1 MTGPDPARATADAI
15 ADRLT
20 STILARYQGDSM
32 TKQADPNGRTPIGPL
47 PAALGD
53 YKPPLYVQAMLE
65 TATAE
70 GRAEALA
77 EQLSDLSLDRMALVD
92 RLVDRERE
100 AATVIV
106 DLHVANARA
115 VDDATQAR
123 ALLSSA
129 TARADQLEA
138 ELDSDPRRAVLQTIW
153 DTATTAITAIGGSNL
168 DDIDTAGR
176 VELLAERAIELYA
189 ENRHDIDGERDQLYE
204 ITGGAI
210 EAHHAARF
218 AGQDIGTP
226 TSLVD
231 RVRSLA
237 LWLAHE
243 RQNAVMLD
251 QIEDEARDIAAD
263 ALVEHHREMSLDN
276 TPAAVPNGLVD
287 LVGALRATLRHTRS
301 RVAQLEAANVA
312 LQDTANGRHSVVG
325 GEVRE
330 HTEQAPTGGV
340 EVGRPYEQTLPETDM
355 PEHVTQAID
364 TVQDAIATTAR
375 ECQNCGHGRDK
386 HDPGAYWNAD
396 QRAIHRSCEP
406 PCPCTV
412 YVPVAPK
419 PS

>member
-100 AATVIV
+100 AASVIV

-129 TARADQLEA
+129 TTRADELQA
-138 ELDSDPRRAVLQTIW
+138 ELDSDPRRAVLQQVW
-153 DTATTAITAIGGSNL
+153 DSATTAITAIGGSNL
-168 DDIDTAGR
+168 DGIDTAGR

-189 ENRHDIDGERDQLYE
+189 ANEHDVDGVTATLLGVEQTARVAL
-204 ITGGAI
+204 T
-210 EAHHAARF
+210 AHHEMMF
-218 AGQDIGTP
+218 PHEDIGIP
-226 TSLVD
+226 VAVD
-231 RVRSLA
+231 QQVTMLA
-237 LWLAHE
+237 GYL
-243 RQNAVMLD
+243 
-251 QIEDEARDIAAD
+251 AD
-263 ALVEHHREMSLDN
+263 ARHR
-276 TPAAVPNGLVD
+276 VQ
-287 LVGALRATLRHTRS
+287 
-301 RVAQLEAANVA
+301 QLTAANAA

-340 EVGRPYEQTLPETDM
+340 EVGHPYEQTIADPSLPEQIIADLQTAEAAQR
-355 PEHVTQAID
+355 EHQVLPTPSPASPC
-364 TVQDAIATTAR
+364 A
-375 ECQNCGHGRDK
+375 NCGHGRDK